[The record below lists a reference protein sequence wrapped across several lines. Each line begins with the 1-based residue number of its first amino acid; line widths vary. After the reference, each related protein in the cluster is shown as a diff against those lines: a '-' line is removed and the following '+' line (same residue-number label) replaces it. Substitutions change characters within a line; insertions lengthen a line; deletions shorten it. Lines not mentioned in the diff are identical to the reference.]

1 MLIVRILLTSQ
12 ENTTRGSC
20 DWQEITT
27 GEVIQIPGLECVVL
41 GLEATVPASG
51 LVNERSQSGDSMD
64 LSVSQIVFLVA
75 IGLFTVATT
84 WTDLR
89 SRKVLNTMTLP
100 MWVAGWIWQ
109 FSFHGWLGLWDGLC
123 GFGIGFGVLFVL
135 WMVGS
140 AGGGDVKLLGALSV
154 WLGPGL
160 TLKVMLGSLLFVILG
175 TTAVVFG
182 SMFTRGWQGTRN
194 RFRRDEDSDRARRGQ
209 KRSETIADRQ
219 KRRVMAFAMPV
230 AIATWSVLLLFRGQ
244 W

>member
-1 MLIVRILLTSQ
+1 MKLSDSWSLKF
-12 ENTTRGSC
+12 
-20 DWQEITT
+20 
-27 GEVIQIPGLECVVL
+27 
-41 GLEATVPASG
+41 AASG
-51 LVNERSQSGDSMD
+51 LHNAFVNEHSRSGDSMD
-64 LSVSQIVFLVA
+64 LSVSQIVFLAA
-75 IGLFTVATT
+75 IILFTVATT

-100 MWVAGWIWQ
+100 MWVAGWVWQ
-109 FSFHGWLGLWDGLC
+109 FSFHGWTGLWDGLC

-160 TLKVMLGSLLFVILG
+160 TLRVMLGSLIFVILG

-182 SMFTRGWQGTRN
+182 SMFTRGWKGTKH
-194 RFRRDEDSDRARRGQ
+194 RFSREKDTAGG
-209 KRSETIADRQ
+209 KRCLKKGETIAGRQ

>member
-1 MLIVRILLTSQ
+1 MDLTVSQ
-12 ENTTRGSC
+12 T
-20 DWQEITT
+20 IF
-27 GEVIQIPGLECVVL
+27 LAAVVL
-41 GLEATVPASG
+41 FTAATA
-51 LVNERSQSGDSMD
+51 
-64 LSVSQIVFLVA
+64 
-75 IGLFTVATT
+75 

-89 SRKVLNTMTLP
+89 SRKVLNKMTLP
-100 MWVAGWIWQ
+100 MWIAGWVWQ
-109 FSFHGWLGLWDGLC
+109 ASFHGWSGLWDGLC
-123 GFGIGFGVLFVL
+123 GFGIGFGILFVL

-182 SMFTRGWQGTRN
+182 SMFTRGWRGTKK
-194 RFRRDEDSDRARRGQ
+194 RFTRASDSGGS
-209 KRSETIADRQ
+209 KRKKKTGETIADRQ

-230 AIATWSVLLLFRGQ
+230 ALATWCVLLLFRQQ